1 MLKRFR
7 SFIIIPIVVVL
18 LGQGCTQKPSAQI
31 TNATKPVTLT
41 WWRVFD
47 SGETVQPIVSA
58 YRAMHPNV
66 TIDYKTMRLDE
77 YESKL
82 VNAMAEDRGP
92 DILTLHNTWIP
103 KYQNKLAPIPDTITV
118 PFTHIEGSIKKE
130 TVTQLVT
137 NPGLSIKDLKK
148 NFIDT
153 VADDV
158 ILNVPAENPKLP
170 NVDKIFGLPLAADT
184 LVMYYNKDLLNAA
197 GIAQPPVYWT
207 DSSGSSD
214 SFQKMVPRLTK
225 QDTQGNI
232 VQSGAALGTAKN
244 VDRFADILSLL
255 MMQNGTRMKGSDNA
269 AIFNQIPVE
278 LSGRPNPPADD
289 ALVFYTDFANP
300 AKEVYSWNDKMPSS
314 LTAFASGQ
322 TAFFF
327 GYAYNL
333 STIRAQAPKLNL
345 GIAKIP
351 QINGNPEINYANYW
365 VEGVSKKSANINWA
379 WDFLEFATSAEQ
391 ATKYL
396 DAAHRP
402 TALRALISKQTTD
415 IDLSVFA
422 DQLLTA
428 KSWYHGKNEAAAEQ
442 ALADMIYAALNG
454 ANIRKIINDTANRVN
469 QTIFQ

>member
-1 MLKRFR
+1 MPKRFR
-7 SFIIIPIVVVL
+7 SLIIIPIVL
-18 LGQGCTQKPSAQI
+18 ALFGQGCTQKPSAQI
-31 TNATKPVTLT
+31 TNATKPVVLT

-66 TIDYKTMRLDE
+66 TIDYKTLRLDE
-77 YESKL
+77 YENKL

-130 TVTQLVT
+130 SVTQLVT
-137 NPGLSIKDLKK
+137 NPGLSVKDLKK

-158 ILNVPAENPKLP
+158 VLNVPAENPKLP

-207 DSSGSSD
+207 DSTD
-214 SFQKMVPRLTK
+214 SFQKMVPKLTK
-225 QDTQGNI
+225 QDAQGNI

-255 MMQNGTRMKGSDNA
+255 MMQNGTKMKGSDNA

-333 STIRAQAPKLNL
+333 PTIRAQAPKLNL
-345 GIAKIP
+345 GIAKVP
-351 QINGNPEINYANYW
+351 QISGNPEINYANYW

-402 TALRALISKQTTD
+402 TALRALIGKQTAD